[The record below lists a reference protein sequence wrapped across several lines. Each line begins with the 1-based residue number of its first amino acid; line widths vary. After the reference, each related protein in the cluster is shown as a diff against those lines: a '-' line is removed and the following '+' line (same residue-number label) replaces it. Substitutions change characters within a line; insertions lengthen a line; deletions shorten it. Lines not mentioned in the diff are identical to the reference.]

1 MEKVLLMWH
10 NRHISM
16 AMMRWL
22 AYAHEV
28 VRSRQLL
35 AKVVGRWTMHTL
47 AKCWD
52 EWTRKMPQLQKFE
65 CLQMFLEGGD
75 LRLQRLDTR

>member
-1 MEKVLLMWH
+1 VLLMWH
-10 NRHISM
+10 SRHISM

-22 AYAHEV
+22 AYAHEI

-47 AKCWD
+47 AK
-52 EWTRKMPQLQKFE
+52 
-65 CLQMFLEGGD
+65 
-75 LRLQRLDTR
+75 